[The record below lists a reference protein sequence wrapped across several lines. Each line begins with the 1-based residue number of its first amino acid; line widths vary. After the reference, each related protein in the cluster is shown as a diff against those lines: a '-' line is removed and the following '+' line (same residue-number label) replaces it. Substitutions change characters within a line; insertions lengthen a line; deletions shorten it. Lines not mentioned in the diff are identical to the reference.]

1 MARDKLVDPVP
12 ILTTG
17 RSKARKLP
25 WQRKL
30 LFSVFATISFF
41 VGVELLLTACGLRP
55 ATEVRDPFVGF
66 SNAIPLLEQERNE
79 RGEPIMVI
87 RPSKLVWFNPQSF
100 PVAKPVGTRRVFCMG
115 GSTTFGRPYSDSTSF
130 CGWLREFLPTVDPS
144 CQWEVINAGGVSYAS
159 YRVAA
164 VMEELSIY
172 DPDLFIVYSVHNE
185 FLEQRTYA
193 AMLERTSTS
202 MALQAAISRG
212 RGSIEFKHCNVSA
225 AFKAFGL
232 PQIDGYKP
240 RFNFQASLEE
250 AVSRWLAR
258 HPDWFIEARNPAYS
272 MQETPALSFSVA
284 PTLQNSEPPEETAQ
298 MQRVAVKFDVV
309 GRDARNRVLG
319 KAGEARVFHHER
331 SDLMVR
337 GLEHLARR
345 VRWVAEED
353 GDGLGYDILSFSPE
367 GKERLI
373 EVKTTTGWE
382 RTPFHMTINEVEVSR
397 ERQDAWRLYR
407 LYDFARAPKAFEL
420 RPPLEAHVALM
431 ATTFQASFPR
441 KSR

>member
-1 MARDKLVDPVP
+1 MTGEDWTDQENDAIVADYFA
-12 ILTTG
+12 IL
-17 RSKARKLP
+17 L
-25 WQRKL
+25 
-30 LFSVFATISFF
+30 
-41 VGVELLLTACGLRP
+41 
-55 ATEVRDPFVGF
+55 
-66 SNAIPLLEQERNE
+66 
-79 RGEPIMVI
+79 
-87 RPSKLVWFNPQSF
+87 
-100 PVAKPVGTRRVFCMG
+100 
-115 GSTTFGRPYSDSTSF
+115 
-130 CGWLREFLPTVDPS
+130 
-144 CQWEVINAGGVSYAS
+144 
-159 YRVAA
+159 
-164 VMEELSIY
+164 EELSGRR
-172 DPDLFIVYSVHNE
+172 PNKAAHN
-185 FLEQRTYA
+185 R
-193 AMLERTSTS
+193 
-202 MALQAAISRG
+202 ALQAAISRG

-250 AVSRWLAR
+250 AVARWLAR
-258 HPDWFIEARNPAYS
+258 HPDWFIEARNPADS

-298 MQRVAVKFDVV
+298 MQRVAVKFDVA